1 MTLFTSE
8 LYKCQVKG
16 DHKRPFSERMPVTIL
31 PSNDAYV
38 NIFPQLRA
46 HRQHEGLDL
55 SKQGKSILSGK
66 VFEPAEPM
74 RTSNNSFNE
83 YGCFARSGRK

>member
-1 MTLFTSE
+1 
-8 LYKCQVKG
+8 
-16 DHKRPFSERMPVTIL
+16 MPVTIL

-46 HRQHEGLDL
+46 NRHEQALDL

-83 YGCFARSGRK
+83 YGCFTRGGRK